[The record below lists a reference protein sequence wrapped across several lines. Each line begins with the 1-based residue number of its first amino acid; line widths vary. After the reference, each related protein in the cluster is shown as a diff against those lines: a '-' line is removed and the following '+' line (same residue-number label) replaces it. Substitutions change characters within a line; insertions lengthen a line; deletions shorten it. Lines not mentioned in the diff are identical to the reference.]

1 MKMVSRYGLGNLSRI
16 SENVIS
22 ERNRMKP
29 IFAAIMKTT
38 ESRKYVFLARIVKSK
53 AMQEAPSASTSKI

>member
-1 MKMVSRYGLGNLSRI
+1 MKMVSRYGLGDLLRI
-16 SENVIS
+16 SEDAVS

-29 IFAAIMKTT
+29 IFAAIMKKT

-53 AMQEAPSASTSKI
+53 AMQEAPSASMSKI